1 MLKELR
7 LKNDLTQTE
16 LAEKLNV
23 KQSTVSMWE
32 SGKARPPL
40 KKINALAI
48 ALNVTTAEVIKCFCG
63 KAYDN
68 VDELFKELEKE

>member
-7 LKNDLTQTE
+7 LKNDLTQMQ

-32 SGKARPPL
+32 SGSVKPPL
-40 KKINALAI
+40 NKISALAV
-48 ALNVTTAEVIKCFCG
+48 ALNVSTGEIVSCILGNTANEF
-63 KAYDN
+63 
-68 VDELFKELEKE
+68 

>member
-7 LKNDLTQTE
+7 LKNDLTQMQ

-32 SGKARPPL
+32 SGSVKPPL
-40 KKINALAI
+40 NKISALAS
-48 ALNVTTAEVIKCFCG
+48 ALNVSTGEIVRCILGDTANEF
-63 KAYDN
+63 
-68 VDELFKELEKE
+68 

>member
-32 SGKARPPL
+32 SGRVKPPL
-40 KKINALAI
+40 NKISALAV
-48 ALNVTTAEVIKCFCG
+48 ALNVSPGEIVSCILGDTANE
-63 KAYDN
+63 Y
-68 VDELFKELEKE
+68 

>member
-7 LKNDLTQTE
+7 LKNDLTQMQ

-32 SGKARPPL
+32 SGSVKPPL
-40 KKINALAI
+40 NKISALAS
-48 ALNVTTAEVIKCFCG
+48 ALNVSTGEIVSCILGDTANEV
-63 KAYDN
+63 
-68 VDELFKELEKE
+68 